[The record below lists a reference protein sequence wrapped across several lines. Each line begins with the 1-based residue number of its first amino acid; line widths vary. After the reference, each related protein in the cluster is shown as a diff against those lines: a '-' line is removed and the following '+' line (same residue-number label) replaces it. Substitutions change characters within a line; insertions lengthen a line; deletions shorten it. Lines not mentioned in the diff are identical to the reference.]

1 MGWSHP
7 VANGILNLK
16 TYLWGQLLR
25 LNIDLLH
32 HISGFPMQ
40 MVSEGAVV

>member
-7 VANGILNLK
+7 VANGILNMK
-16 TYLWGQLLR
+16 TYLWG